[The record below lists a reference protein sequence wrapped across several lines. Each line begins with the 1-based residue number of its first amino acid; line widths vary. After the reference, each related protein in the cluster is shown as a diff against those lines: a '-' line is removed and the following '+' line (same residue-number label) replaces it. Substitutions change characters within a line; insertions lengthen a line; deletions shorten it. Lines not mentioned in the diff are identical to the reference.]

1 MQTKR
6 EKNSLQHLVYI
17 STLCFGGG
25 CVYSEALVCVVG
37 GGGGSPWWL
46 FLGDA
51 EPLPCLAAPLP
62 PPGLLNQPCAAV
74 GAWVRVGRLSTA
86 VYQGSTTALTVLAA
100 SHLAQ
105 PRNGGK

>member
-25 CVYSEALVCVVG
+25 CVYSEALVCVV